1 MTTTR
6 EKEKFLFREKIE
18 IKQDFLFYLKLR

>member
-6 EKEKFLFREKIE
+6 EKEKNLTFVIRTNWSE
-18 IKQDFLFYLKLR
+18 QTN